1 MEPPS
6 SGVSGF
12 ARSAPERVAFVAG
25 TRHVTYG
32 ELDDRTNRLAFAL
45 RARGVGA
52 GDRIAI
58 MLPNDVAFFE
68 VWAAAAKLEA
78 AVVLVNFHLKAD
90 ELAYILDD
98 SQARVLVAHE
108 RLRADFE
115 PAASRSGCAVI
126 VARGAP
132 DEYDA
137 VVAGGGSDGTLAPC
151 EALAMPVFYTSG
163 TTGRPKGVV
172 HGAASGTPRVSA
184 EARPRLS
191 ERDHEHG
198 AVASAAPRMSNAVQ
212 QGQVALWGW
221 TGDDVYILS
230 GPAYHAGPGGYVMS
244 ALFVGARSVIMQ
256 PGSTAAWDA
265 REWLRLVESER
276 VTISFMTPAHFIRIL
291 EVPASERA
299 GFDLSSLR
307 VIVHGGAPCPVPVK
321 ERILD
326 ALAPAEVWELY
337 GASEGGATRISPSEW
352 RQRPGS
358 VGLPWPG
365 VEVRVLDDDGRVL
378 PPGETGL
385 VYICPAGGARFHYHD
400 DAEKTASV
408 WRDDAF
414 TVGDVGHLDADGYL
428 YLTDRASDMVIR
440 GGVNIYPREIEDVLF
455 AHPAVVDCAV
465 FGVPDDRLGERLH
478 AVIEVRTPVTDAELD
493 AWCRARVADY
503 KVPASWEQVGE
514 LPRHPNGKVLKRL
527 LRDQAWSNQDRKIG

>member
-1 MEPPS
+1 MEPAS

-12 ARSAPERVAFVAG
+12 GRDAPDRVAFVAG
-25 TRHVTYG
+25 ERRIGYG
-32 ELDDRTNRLAFAL
+32 ELDDRTNRLAYAL
-45 RARGVGA
+45 RERGVEA
-52 GDRIAI
+52 GSRVAI

-78 AVVLVNFHLKAD
+78 SVVLVNFHLKVD

-98 SQARVLVAHE
+98 SQARVLIAHE
-108 RLRADFE
+108 RLRDDFE
-115 PAASRSGCAVI
+115 PAVGRSGCAVI
-126 VARGAP
+126 VVGGAA
-132 DEYDA
+132 DEYERVIAAA
-137 VVAGGGSDGTLAPC
+137 VVSGRLAEC
-151 EALAMPVFYTSG
+151 EVLATPVFYTSG

-172 HGAASGTPRVSA
+172 HPSFAGARAG
-184 EARPRLS
+184 
-191 ERDHEHG
+191 
-198 AVASAAPRMSNAVQ
+198 AVQ

-256 PGSTAAWDA
+256 PGSTGAWDA
-265 REWLRLVESER
+265 REWLRLIASER

-291 EVPASERA
+291 EVPESERA
-299 GFDLSSLR
+299 AFDLSSLR

-337 GASEGGATRISPSEW
+337 GASEGGATRISPAEW
-352 RQRPGS
+352 RERPGS

-365 VEVRVLDDDGRVL
+365 VEVRVLDDDAHVL
-378 PPGETGL
+378 PAGETGL
-385 VYICPAGGARFHYHD
+385 VYIRPAGGARFHYHD
-400 DAEKTASV
+400 DEEKTASV

-428 YLTDRASDMVIR
+428 YLTDRANDMVIR

-455 AHPAVVDCAV
+455 TNPAVVDCAV

-493 AWCRARVADY
+493 AWCRARLADY
-503 KVPASWEQVGE
+503 KVPASWEQVAE

-527 LRDQAWSNQDRKIG
+527 LRGQAWSNQERKIG